1 MLRVL
6 AGANTF
12 EIIKFVKDFKDQI
25 GINPIEIKSE
35 KISYSEFVD
44 LIFAR
49 SLFTDAEF
57 IIARNLSSNK
67 PVWEKLIDLIPKIA
81 EDQSLNLILI
91 ETELDKRTKIAKE
104 LVKLKLVAE
113 FNLPKDY
120 DSQSAKR
127 FILKQASDFGVKIS
141 DKLALELFERV
152 GCDPWSQY
160 HALEILSALDED
172 ITLEAIDKY
181 IPKTAMANVFS
192 ALELALNKE
201 INKLNALI
209 DELER
214 VSTEPNQFFGL
225 ITSQAL
231 TLLAVKSAPS
241 GANVAKD
248 IGTNPY
254 VLDKLRP
261 VARAKTIESL
271 SKMIRILAL
280 ADRKLKSSK
289 SDPWVIIKSALNEI
303 AKI

>member
-192 ALELALNKE
+192 ALELALSKE
-201 INKLNALI
+201 IDKLNALI

-248 IGTNPY
+248 IGANPY

-289 SDPWVIIKSALNEI
+289 SDPWVILKSALNEI

>member
-104 LVKLKLVAE
+104 LVKLKLIAE

-289 SDPWVIIKSALNEI
+289 SDPWVILKSALNEI

>member
-1 MLRVL
+1 MLRAL

-12 EIIKFVKDFKDQI
+12 EIIKFVKGFKDQI

-172 ITLEAIDKY
+172 ITFEAIDKY

-289 SDPWVIIKSALNEI
+289 SDPWVILKSALNEI

>member
-248 IGTNPY
+248 IGANPY

-289 SDPWVIIKSALNEI
+289 SDPWVILKSALNEI

>member
-289 SDPWVIIKSALNEI
+289 SDPWVILKSALNEI

>member
-57 IIARNLSSNK
+57 IIARDLSSNK

-172 ITLEAIDKY
+172 ITLEAVDKY

-201 INKLNALI
+201 IDKLNALI

-248 IGTNPY
+248 IGANPY

-289 SDPWVIIKSALNEI
+289 SDPWVILKSALNEI

>member
-104 LVKLKLVAE
+104 LVKLKLIAE

-172 ITLEAIDKY
+172 ITFEAIDKY

-289 SDPWVIIKSALNEI
+289 SEPWVILKSALNEI